1 MILAIIFL
9 LTDLFICGITYMVY
23 GGKPVYSDGMIL
35 GVHIR
40 REVQEEPELVE
51 FLEGYRKQVKR
62 IYAGVTVLG
71 VAICGLCFWYSS
83 IFMIAWCIWFVAYLA
98 GALGFLYLIHRKLY
112 DLKIQN
118 GWGFTEDASTTMRV
132 VDTRTIMKSGRMAL
146 PLWYH
151 IIPLAILVI
160 PFVSVDFRDY
170 LGTFSPNSQGW
181 ILFIT
186 SATVGIVFLWIA
198 WIFKR
203 IPNRVYS
210 ENSDLNYRINYIEK
224 RSWSICFLGAN
235 ICNTIAWL
243 YLVRRITKNRWIY
256 NIDIWI
262 YIGIINLSV
271 IVAIAML
278 IWIKKQKNIL
288 QKEDETPL
296 YMDDDYYWRNGW
308 YANPEDARLFVQD
321 RFNSMNYTTN
331 LGRPAGRYL
340 VGGICAGVLVL
351 LIWMC
356 VIFLRMDFTPI
367 RMVREDEEIRITS
380 GYTNTFFETD
390 DMQSVALLEDGMP
403 KDQYNRTNGS
413 DDGKQLLGKFEG
425 KKLGECRMYVWLEY
439 TPVIQIKTKEYTVFI
454 NSKDANETK
463 QWYDELKE

>member
-9 LTDLFICGITYMVY
+9 LTDLFICVITYMVY

-62 IYAGVTVLG
+62 IYAGVTVSG

-98 GALGFLYLIHRKLY
+98 GALGVLYLNHRKLY

-151 IIPLAILVI
+151 IILLAILVI

-186 SATVGIVFLWIA
+186 SATVEIVFLWIA

-224 RSWSICFLGAN
+224 RSWSVCFLGAN

-243 YLVRRITKNRWIY
+243 FLARRITKNRWIY

-262 YIGIINLSV
+262 YIGLISISV
-271 IVAIAML
+271 IIAIAML
-278 IWIKKQKNIL
+278 MWIKKQKNIL
-288 QKEDETPL
+288 QKKDETPL
-296 YMDDDYYWRNGW
+296 YMDDDYYW
-308 YANPEDARLFVQD
+308 
-321 RFNSMNYTTN
+321 
-331 LGRPAGRYL
+331 
-340 VGGICAGVLVL
+340 
-351 LIWMC
+351 
-356 VIFLRMDFTPI
+356 
-367 RMVREDEEIRITS
+367 
-380 GYTNTFFETD
+380 
-390 DMQSVALLEDGMP
+390 
-403 KDQYNRTNGS
+403 
-413 DDGKQLLGKFEG
+413 
-425 KKLGECRMYVWLEY
+425 
-439 TPVIQIKTKEYTVFI
+439 
-454 NSKDANETK
+454 
-463 QWYDELKE
+463 

>member
-62 IYAGVTVLG
+62 IYAGGTVLG

-98 GALGFLYLIHRKLY
+98 GALGVLYLNHRKLY

-118 GWGFTEDASTTMRV
+118 EWGFTEDASTTMRV

-170 LGTFSPNSQGW
+170 LGTFSPNSQGL

-243 YLVRRITKNRWIY
+243 YLVRRITKNRWIC

-262 YIGIINLSV
+262 YMGIINLSV

-278 IWIKKQKNIL
+278 IWIKKQK
-288 QKEDETPL
+288 K
-296 YMDDDYYWRNGW
+296 
-308 YANPEDARLFVQD
+308 
-321 RFNSMNYTTN
+321 YTTK
-331 LGRPAGRYL
+331 GR
-340 VGGICAGVLVL
+340 
-351 LIWMC
+351 
-356 VIFLRMDFTPI
+356 
-367 RMVREDEEIRITS
+367 
-380 GYTNTFFETD
+380 
-390 DMQSVALLEDGMP
+390 
-403 KDQYNRTNGS
+403 
-413 DDGKQLLGKFEG
+413 
-425 KKLGECRMYVWLEY
+425 
-439 TPVIQIKTKEYTVFI
+439 
-454 NSKDANETK
+454 
-463 QWYDELKE
+463 